1 MKFVIQ
7 RVTEAS
13 CTVDNQITGEIKNG
27 FCVLIGVS
35 ETDTIEIA
43 DKMIKKMLQMRIFA
57 DDQGKTN
64 LSLKD
69 VDGNLLLI
77 SQFTLYA
84 NCKKGNRP
92 SFIEAGNPELA
103 NSLYEYIIE
112 ECKKEIPMVQTGIF
126 GADMKISLINDGP
139 FTIVLDSEQL

>member
-69 VDGNLLLI
+69 VAGSILLI

-112 ECKKEIPMVQTGIF
+112 ECKKEIPIVQTGIF